1 MKIIRIEIKNFRLLQ
16 DFTIEL
22 EHDLSL
28 VIGKNNSGKTS
39 FLTALDKFLNASE
52 KNKFTYDDFNI
63 ELKNKLIKL
72 VSGTEVVQEEDYIP
86 IGISLKIDIEYGET
100 DDLSN
105 VNQLIMSLDP
115 NDNHIVL
122 EFDYVLSYAQ
132 LSLMCNDFK
141 LCKDK
146 FENDPALFLS
156 ENLEDY
162 FGSIGKKSVSLSD
175 PNVFTD
181 LVKEKIGLQDVISFK
196 YISAKRSVTNKDTDK
211 TLSTQTA
218 SIYKKSTGSIE
229 REATVAAFKKKL
241 RETDQELSDIYQD
254 MFEELLKKVSKFGGL
269 KESDTQVKI
278 ASTLQHRELLE
289 GNTTVLYS
297 HGTHQLPEYFNGLGY
312 MNLISMIFEIEMLM
326 AAFRGSSKEK
336 PATINLLFIEEPE
349 AHTHPQMQYVFIK
362 NIKSLLLESRSRD
375 DGLNVNLQTIIS
387 THSSHIVAECDFD
400 DIKYFSKEQT
410 GNAVKAKSL
419 RVLQEQ
425 YSSDD
430 STKDAI
436 YMSNSVQYFP
446 D

>member
-39 FLTALDKFLNASE
+39 FLTVLDKFLNASE

-72 VSGTEVVQEEDYIP
+72 VSGAEVVQEEDYIP
-86 IGISLKIDIEYGET
+86 IGISLKIDIEYGEA

-218 SIYKKSTGSIE
+218 SIYKKSAGSIE
-229 REATVAAFKKKL
+229 QEATVAAFKKKL
-241 RETDQELSDIYQD
+241 RETDQELSGIYQN
-254 MFEELLKKVSKFGGL
+254 MFEGLLEKVSRFGGL
-269 KESDTQVKI
+269 RESDTQVKI

-289 GNTTVLYS
+289 GKL
-297 HGTHQLPEYFNGLGY
+297 LA
-312 MNLISMIFEIEMLM
+312 ISK
-326 AAFRGSSKEK
+326 R
-336 PATINLLFIEEPE
+336 
-349 AHTHPQMQYVFIK
+349 
-362 NIKSLLLESRSRD
+362 
-375 DGLNVNLQTIIS
+375 GLN
-387 THSSHIVAECDFD
+387 
-400 DIKYFSKEQT
+400 
-410 GNAVKAKSL
+410 G
-419 RVLQEQ
+419 
-425 YSSDD
+425 
-430 STKDAI
+430 
-436 YMSNSVQYFP
+436 
-446 D
+446 